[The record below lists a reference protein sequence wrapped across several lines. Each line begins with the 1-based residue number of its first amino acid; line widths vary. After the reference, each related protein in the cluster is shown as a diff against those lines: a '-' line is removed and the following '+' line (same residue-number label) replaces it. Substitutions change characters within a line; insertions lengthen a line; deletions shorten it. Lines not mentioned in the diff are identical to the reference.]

1 MRVTTS
7 QYEKSG
13 KSHIFSVKTKP
24 SRAWST
30 RQRKNPLEKS
40 AFWHEVKVC
49 VLPTDP
55 PFTRE
60 IDYIPMYPSD
70 R

>member
-1 MRVTTS
+1 MHVTTS
-7 QYEKSG
+7 QYEISG
-13 KSHIFSVKTKP
+13 KNHIFSFKTKP
-24 SRAWST
+24 SRA
-30 RQRKNPLEKS
+30 EKLIGKS
-40 AFWHEVKVC
+40 SILARGKSC

-55 PFTRE
+55 FFTRE

>member
-1 MRVTTS
+1 MHVTTF
-7 QYEKSG
+7 QYEIRGKKSDFLILKLNPPEQKKLIG
-13 KSHIFSVKTKP
+13 KS
-24 SRAWST
+24 ST
-30 RQRKNPLEKS
+30 LARGKS
-40 AFWHEVKVC
+40 C

-55 PFTRE
+55 FFTLE